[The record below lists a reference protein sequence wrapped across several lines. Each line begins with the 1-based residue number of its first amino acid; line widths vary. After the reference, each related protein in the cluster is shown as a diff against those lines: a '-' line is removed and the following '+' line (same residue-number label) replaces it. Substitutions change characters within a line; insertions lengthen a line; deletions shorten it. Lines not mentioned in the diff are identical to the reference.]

1 MSANTRRSTVVEV
14 FAERDVDAVR
24 TLTGILATDPDA
36 KGDFSART
44 LEDTHTVEIHVNVQP
59 GDEQR
64 VRVLAAHVRATIRQR
79 GSDPNG
85 SIIRIHIT
93 DQLTHATY

>member
-1 MSANTRRSTVVEV
+1 MNAQARRSTVVSV
-14 FAERDVDAVR
+14 FADKDVDAVK
-24 TLTGILATDPDA
+24 TLKDILATDPNA
-36 KGDFSART
+36 KGDFSTST
-44 LEDTHTVEIHVNVQP
+44 LDDAHTVEIHVNVLP

-64 VRVLAAHVRATIRQR
+64 VRMLAAHVRATIRQR

-93 DQLTHATY
+93 DQLTNATY

>member
-1 MSANTRRSTVVEV
+1 MSAFPRRSTVVSV
-14 FAERDVDAVR
+14 FAKDVDAVR
-24 TLTGILATDPDA
+24 TLTDILATDPNA
-36 KGDFSART
+36 KGDFSTRT
-44 LEDTHTVEIHVNVQP
+44 LDDTHTVEIFVNVRP

-64 VRVLAAHVRATIRQR
+64 VRLLAAHVRAMIRLR

-85 SIIRIHIT
+85 TLIRIHIT